1 MQLKQMIPY
10 AKHLMEETIQ
20 KGDTVVDATAGNGND
35 TLFLAKLV
43 GETGHVYSFDIQQTA
58 IENTKQLLS
67 NYNNTTIIHTGHEN
81 ADEYIKTPIKAAMFN
96 LGYLPKGNHEIIT
109 QAETTIKAI
118 EKLIKLLKPEG
129 IIVITV
135 YHGHNSAERDEL
147 LKHLS
152 KYNQK
157 EIHVLKYEFIN
168 QKNDAPFIIAI
179 EKRK

>member
-1 MQLKQMIPY
+1 
-10 AKHLMEETIQ
+10 
-20 KGDTVVDATAGNGND
+20 
-35 TLFLAKLV
+35 
-43 GETGHVYSFDIQQTA
+43 
-58 IENTKQLLS
+58 
-67 NYNNTTIIHTGHEN
+67 
-81 ADEYIKTPIKAAMFN
+81 MFN